1 MRNKKGIPEA
11 MAAVQKHIDA
21 RKMLEAAEENER
33 KWIEMIGPPVNES
46 QIVITESRLRNLN
59 YFSAESLP
67 EIDDKEELHDELIER
82 TLQTIGIGMIFGES
96 NSGKTFMAIHMG
108 MCVATGMKF
117 LGRNV
122 RQCAVLYIAAE
133 SPSGVR
139 MRARAWQK
147 QHHVKAPHFF
157 VCPDQINLYEN
168 QFDQEAIILL
178 ANNIEIEHQVKI
190 GLIIFDT
197 LARISAG
204 ANENSND
211 MGKVMERCDAISLS
225 VSATIGVIHHSGKD
239 SLKGARGW
247 SGMRAHIDTEIEVSQ
262 SNGICEALI
271 TKQREIEG
279 KGDRV
284 AFTLEVIQV
293 GMNQWGNPRSTCW
306 ISQTDVQTKTIAL
319 TKSKTEVMDAISGC
333 AYKSATRAEIH
344 EILKKDKD
352 NLNKT
357 IREMLNDGLI
367 YESGGKLYIKQVDA
381 DDQPF

>member
-1 MRNKKGIPEA
+1 MTSKKGIPEA

-21 RKMLEAAEENER
+21 RKAAEEAEANER
-33 KWIEMIGPPVNES
+33 KWIEMIGPPVEQGRS
-46 QIVITESRLRNLN
+46 SIPQINLRNLN
-59 YFSAESLP
+59 FFSADSLP

-82 TLQTIGIGMIFGES
+82 TLQTSGIGMIFGES

-108 MCVATGMKF
+108 MCVATGMQF

-122 RQCAVLYIAAE
+122 MQSAVLYIAAE
-133 SPSGVR
+133 SPSGVK

-147 QHHVKAPHFF
+147 QHGVKAPHFF

-178 ANNIEIEHQVKI
+178 VNIIEMKNQVKI

-211 MGKVMERCDAISLS
+211 MGKVMDRCDAISLS

-284 AFTLEVIQV
+284 AFTLEVVQV
-293 GMNQWGNPRSTCW
+293 GVNQWGNPRSTCW
-306 ISQTDVQTKTIAL
+306 ISQTDVPTKTVAL
-319 TKSKTEVMDAISGC
+319 SKAKTEVIDAISGC
-333 AYKSATRAEIH
+333 AYKSATRGELK

-352 NLNKT
+352 NINKT
-357 IREMLNDGLI
+357 IREMLNDGLL
-367 YESGGKLYIKQVDA
+367 YESGGKLYIKQVDT

>member
-1 MRNKKGIPEA
+1 MSTKKGMPEA
-11 MAAVQKHIDA
+11 LAAVQKHIDA

-33 KWIEMIGPPVNES
+33 KWIEMIGPPVAES
-46 QIVITESRLRNLN
+46 EIVIPGSQLRFLN
-59 YFSAESLP
+59 FFSADSLP
-67 EIDDKEELHDELIER
+67 DIDDKEQLHDELIER
-82 TLQTIGIGMIFGES
+82 TLQTSGIGMIFGES

-108 MCVATGMKF
+108 MCVATGMPF

-122 RQCAVLYIAAE
+122 RQCAVLYVAAE

-147 QHHVKAPHFF
+147 QHGVRAPHFY

-178 ANNIEIEHQVKI
+178 VNSIEIQHEVKI

-262 SNGICEALI
+262 SNGICVAEI

-279 KGDRV
+279 KGDRF
-284 AFTLEVIQV
+284 AFTLEVVQV
-293 GMNQWGNPRSTCW
+293 GVNQWGNKRSTCW
-306 ISQTDVQTKTIAL
+306 INATDVPTKEITL
-319 TKSKTEVMDAISGC
+319 TKAKKEIVDAISNSP
-333 AYKSATRAEIH
+333 YRSATRVEVR
-344 EILKKDKD
+344 EILQKDKD
-352 NLNKT
+352 NLNKA
-357 IREMLNDGLI
+357 INSMIKSGLL
-367 YESGGKLYIKQVDA
+367 YEKGGKLFINQLDIDA
-381 DDQPF
+381 EPF